1 MFCMNCG
8 TKVADGASF
17 CPNCGTKLPVGTQG
31 AAPGAYESPKTQ
43 LVAAKCTNCGGSLT
57 VNPNL
62 EAAICPF
69 CNTPY
74 IVEKAISN
82 YRITNNYI
90 GTQINIEGVSSGNL
104 IELAESALKAG
115 NFSEAMSYADRALE
129 TDPSDIKG
137 WIVKIKAAG
146 YDIDGDRTSEITTF
160 IDAALDRSVSADDE
174 VLVYSAVLDIAIIHL
189 NEAQKMIQSNQEQ
202 IRRQVA
208 DHRDRNDIAAM
219 DSGYI
224 LRTSKIVNEAMEYR
238 NIVPESAFARSG
250 VLQKKA
256 VGMADAYSRY
266 CNALADRH
274 RIYGSFP
281 SHQTQMRQREN
292 LDKILGRRG
301 GGQPPRSGGPSNP
314 SGSAGGFFKKL
325 FG

>member
-17 CPNCGTKLPVGTQG
+17 CPNCGTKLAGGVQG
-31 AAPGAYESPKTQ
+31 AGPDEGAKTQ

-74 IVEKAISN
+74 IVEKAINN

-90 GTQINIEGVSSGNL
+90 GTQINIEGVSSDNL
-104 IELAESALKAG
+104 IELAESSLKAG
-115 NFSEAMSYADRALE
+115 NYSEAMSYADRALE
-129 TDPSDIKG
+129 TDPSSIKG

-146 YDIDGDRTSEITTF
+146 YDIDGDRTSEITSF

-174 VLVYSAVLDIAIIHL
+174 ILVYSAVMDIAVMHL
-189 NEAQKMIQSNQEQ
+189 NEAEKRIRSNQEQ

-208 DHRDRNDIAAM
+208 EHRDRNDIAAM

-224 LRTSKIVNEAMEYR
+224 LRTSRIVNEAMEYR
-238 NIVPESAFARSG
+238 NIVPDSVFAKSG

-256 VGMADAYSRY
+256 VGMADAYTGY
-266 CNALADRH
+266 CNALANRH
-274 RIYGSFP
+274 RVYGSIP
-281 SHQTQMRQREN
+281 SNQTQMRQRAN
-292 LDKILGRRG
+292 MDRILGRRS
-301 GGQPPRSGGPSNP
+301 GGQPPRSEGPSNS
-314 SGSAGGFFKKL
+314 SGSPGGFFRKL

>member
-17 CPNCGTKLPVGTQG
+17 CPNCGTNLQ
-31 AAPGAYESPKTQ
+31 AAGQNSAFEKPKTQ

-57 VNPNL
+57 VNPGL
-62 EAAICPF
+62 EAAICPY

-74 IVEKAISN
+74 IVEKAINN

-90 GTQINIEGVSSGNL
+90 GTQINIEGVNSGNL
-104 IELAESALKAG
+104 IELAKSALKAG
-115 NFSEAMSYADRALE
+115 NYSEAMSYADRALE
-129 TDPSDIKG
+129 SDPSDING

-160 IDAALDRSVSADDE
+160 IDAALDRSANENDQ
-174 VLVYSAVLDIAIIHL
+174 VLVYSSILDIAIIHL
-189 NEAQKMIQSNQEQ
+189 NEAKNLIASNQEQ

-208 DHRDRNDIAAM
+208 ERRDRNDIAAM

-238 NIVPESAFARSG
+238 TIVPNAVYYRSAE
-250 VLQKKA
+250 LQKKA
-256 VGMADAYSRY
+256 VEMADAYNRY
-266 CNALADRH
+266 FQALAERYNV
-274 RIYGSFP
+274 YGSYP
-281 SHQTQMRQREN
+281 SPQMQMRYRQN
-292 LDKILGRRG
+292 LDKILARNNNV
-301 GGQPPRSGGPSNP
+301 PPSRPNTPP
-314 SGSAGGFFKKL
+314 SGSGGFFKKF

>member
-17 CPNCGTKLPVGTQG
+17 CPNCGTKLAGGVQG
-31 AAPGAYESPKTQ
+31 AGPDEGPKTQ

-74 IVEKAISN
+74 IVEKAINN

-90 GTQINIEGVSSGNL
+90 GTQINIAGVSSGNL

-129 TDPSDIKG
+129 TDPSDIKS

-189 NEAQKMIQSNQEQ
+189 NEAQKLIQSNQEQ

-266 CNALADRH
+266 CNALAERH

-292 LDKILGRRG
+292 LDRILGRRG
-301 GGQPPRSGGPSNP
+301 GGQPLRSGGPSNP